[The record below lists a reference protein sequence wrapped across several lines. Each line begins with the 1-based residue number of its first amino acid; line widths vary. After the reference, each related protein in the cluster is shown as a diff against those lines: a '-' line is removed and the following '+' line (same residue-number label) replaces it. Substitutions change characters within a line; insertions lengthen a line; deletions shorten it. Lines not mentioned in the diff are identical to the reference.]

1 MKKLKDFFSNNNDE
15 ISQKI
20 EEEEKKE
27 TQERYEHI
35 QDDLELI
42 LQSSPLGSDGY
53 SELDDTFYN
62 LLNEKEYEDYQRVK
76 QNFFENK
83 KETMSKELGIENT
96 SIMTFTEFMYFYLSK
111 TTNSYFYENLSLGYT
126 LGFKELLNKEN
137 IELTEIDW
145 DNISE
150 KEEKY
155 EEVLID
161 ILLSKINNLIRPKDK
176 ILFGIDIGLGSKLFF
191 VRDKQSYYEIKR
203 METNFYFLYD
213 EQYLQNFYNSLY
225 ELTEDADGT
234 EPLSKGDFV
243 EERSQKDGILKVKS
257 LFKTNNKE
265 YDIKSEKLDQIFQG
279 ADRYEF

>member
-137 IELTEIDW
+137 IELTEINW
-145 DNISE
+145 DNISA

-203 METNFYFLYD
+203 IETNFYFLYD

-243 EERSQKDGILKVKS
+243 EERSKTNGILKVKS
-257 LFKTNNKE
+257 LFKKDNKE

>member
-243 EERSQKDGILKVKS
+243 EERSKTNGILKVKS
-257 LFKTNNKE
+257 LFKKDNKE

>member
-1 MKKLKDFFSNNNDE
+1 MKKLKDFFSNNNED

-20 EEEEKKE
+20 EDEEKME
-27 TQERYEHI
+27 TQERYEQI

-83 KETMSKELGIENT
+83 KETMSRELGIENT

-111 TTNSYFYENLSLGYT
+111 TTNSYFYENLALGYT

-137 IELTEIDW
+137 IELNEINW

-191 VRDKQSYYEIKR
+191 VRDKQSFYEIKR
-203 METNFYFLYD
+203 IDTNFYFLYD
-213 EQYLQNFYNSLY
+213 EEYLQNFYNSLY
-225 ELTEDADGT
+225 ELTEDVDGT
-234 EPLSKGDFV
+234 ESLSKGDFV

-257 LFKTNNKE
+257 LFKKDNKE
-265 YDIKSEKLDQIFQG
+265 YDIKSEKLEQIFQG

>member
-1 MKKLKDFFSNNNDE
+1 MKKLKDFFSNNNED

-20 EEEEKKE
+20 EDEEKME
-27 TQERYEHI
+27 TQERYEQI

-111 TTNSYFYENLSLGYT
+111 TTNSYFYENLALRYT

-137 IELTEIDW
+137 IELSEINW

-161 ILLSKINNLIRPKDK
+161 ILLSKINNLIRPKNK

-191 VRDKQSYYEIKR
+191 VRDKQSFYEIKR
-203 METNFYFLYD
+203 IDTNFYFLYD
-213 EQYLQNFYNSLY
+213 EEYLQNFYNSLY
-225 ELTEDADGT
+225 ELTEDIDGT

-243 EERSQKDGILKVKS
+243 EERSKTGEVLKVKS

-265 YDIKSEKLDQIFQG
+265 YDIKSEKLNQIFQG

>member
-1 MKKLKDFFSNNNDE
+1 M
-15 ISQKI
+15 
-20 EEEEKKE
+20 E
-27 TQERYEHI
+27 TQERYEQI

-83 KETMSKELGIENT
+83 KETMSRELGIENT

-111 TTNSYFYENLSLGYT
+111 ATNSYFYENLALGYT

-137 IELTEIDW
+137 IELSEINW

-161 ILLSKINNLIRPKDK
+161 ILLSKINNLIRPKNK

-191 VRDKQSYYEIKR
+191 VRDKQSFYEIKR
-203 METNFYFLYD
+203 IDTNFYFLYD
-213 EQYLQNFYNSLY
+213 EEYLQNFYNSLY
-225 ELTEDADGT
+225 ELTEDIDGT

-243 EERSQKDGILKVKS
+243 EERSKTGEVLKVKS

-265 YDIKSEKLDQIFQG
+265 YDIKSEKLNQIFQG

>member
-1 MKKLKDFFSNNNDE
+1 
-15 ISQKI
+15 
-20 EEEEKKE
+20 
-27 TQERYEHI
+27 
-35 QDDLELI
+35 
-42 LQSSPLGSDGY
+42 
-53 SELDDTFYN
+53 
-62 LLNEKEYEDYQRVK
+62 
-76 QNFFENK
+76 
-83 KETMSKELGIENT
+83 MSRELGIENT

-111 TTNSYFYENLSLGYT
+111 ATNSYFYENLALGYT

-137 IELTEIDW
+137 IELSEINW

-243 EERSQKDGILKVKS
+243 EERSKTNGILKVKS
-257 LFKTNNKE
+257 LFKKDNKE

>member
-1 MKKLKDFFSNNNDE
+1 MKKLKDFFSNNNED

-20 EEEEKKE
+20 EDEEKME
-27 TQERYEHI
+27 TQERYEQI

-83 KETMSKELGIENT
+83 KETMSRELGIENT

-111 TTNSYFYENLSLGYT
+111 ATNSYFYENLALGYT

-137 IELTEIDW
+137 IELSEINW

-161 ILLSKINNLIRPKDK
+161 ILLSKINNLIRPKNK

-191 VRDKQSYYEIKR
+191 VRDKQSFYEIKR
-203 METNFYFLYD
+203 IDTNFYFLYD
-213 EQYLQNFYNSLY
+213 EEYLQNFYNSLY
-225 ELTEDADGT
+225 ELTEDIDGT

-243 EERSQKDGILKVKS
+243 EERSKTGEVLKVKS
-257 LFKTNNKE
+257 LFKKDNKE
-265 YDIKSEKLDQIFQG
+265 YDIKSEKLEQIFQG

>member
-1 MKKLKDFFSNNNDE
+1 MKKLKDFFSNNNED

-20 EEEEKKE
+20 EEEEKME
-27 TQERYEHI
+27 TQERYEQI

-111 TTNSYFYENLSLGYT
+111 ATNSYFYENLALGYT

-137 IELTEIDW
+137 IELSEINW

-161 ILLSKINNLIRPKDK
+161 ILLSKINNLIRPKNK

-191 VRDKQSYYEIKR
+191 VRDKQSFYEIKR
-203 METNFYFLYD
+203 IDTNFYFLYD
-213 EQYLQNFYNSLY
+213 EEYLQNFYNSLY
-225 ELTEDADGT
+225 ELTEDVDGT
-234 EPLSKGDFV
+234 ESLSKGDFV

-257 LFKTNNKE
+257 LFKKDNKE
-265 YDIKSEKLDQIFQG
+265 YDIKSEKLEQIFQG

>member
-1 MKKLKDFFSNNNDE
+1 MKKFKDFFSNNNDE

-20 EEEEKKE
+20 EEEEKME
-27 TQERYEHI
+27 TQERYEQI

-42 LQSSPLGSDGY
+42 LQSVPLGADGY

-126 LGFKELLNKEN
+126 LRFKELLKKEN
-137 IELTEIDW
+137 IELTEINW
-145 DNISE
+145 GNISE

-191 VRDKQSYYEIKR
+191 VKDKQSFYEIKR
-203 METNFYFLYD
+203 IETNFYFLYD

-225 ELTEDADGT
+225 ELTEDVDGA
-234 EPLSKGDFV
+234 EPLTKGDFV
-243 EERSQKDGILKVKS
+243 EERSETDGVLKVKS
-257 LFKTNNKE
+257 LFKKDNKE
-265 YDIKSEKLDQIFQG
+265 YDIKNEKLDQIFQG